1 MSEQLSNPN
10 NGDIVNHISSIFFN
24 FYNSFGS
31 PILIIQ
37 TISYFLFFETLDF
50 KNKFI
55 NKISKYTLGV
65 YLIHENIY
73 VRDNMYGLIGCFNV
87 KNFKLIEIFMPFA
100 LVIIIFVVGLII
112 EMIRQFIFKFIFK
125 RNFSR

>member
-55 NKISKYTLGV
+55 NNKLR
-65 YLIHENIY
+65 EN
-73 VRDNMYGLIGCFNV
+73 L
-87 KNFKLIEIFMPFA
+87 
-100 LVIIIFVVGLII
+100 
-112 EMIRQFIFKFIFK
+112 
-125 RNFSR
+125 